1 MFCCRQWGHSGL
13 QEAQEDLVLKEVVI
27 LENLLIIFYFG
38 TLLLCFGVFI
48 EEEKKNNKLEVFQ
61 LL

>member
-27 LENLLIIFYFG
+27 LENLPIIFYFG

-48 EEEKKNNKLEVFQ
+48 EVEKKK
-61 LL
+61 